1 MTVDLFGSKLLIILE
16 KSSVVKLTVSSD
28 LLVSFAR
35 ILGKTLLLFNRVH
48 WLAKKVLKKF
58 SFLFKVSYKFIFMK
72 QWSYTRIFLL
82 FRKVFKMDQYVFEL
96 VAGLANLLDNLE

>member
-1 MTVDLFGSKLLIILE
+1 MTVDLFGSNLLIILE

-48 WLAKKVLKKF
+48 WLAKKVLKNSTFCLKF
-58 SFLFKVSYKFIFMK
+58 LTNLFS
-72 QWSYTRIFLL
+72 
-82 FRKVFKMDQYVFEL
+82 
-96 VAGLANLLDNLE
+96 